1 MKGAEQYLKIRLLT
15 SLSLEMKKI
24 HLMIR
29 MTLTTFTQGK
39 YYSNVFVDIIHPN
52 KYLIFKNF
60 DILIIIYF

>member
-52 KYLIFKNF
+52 KYLIF
-60 DILIIIYF
+60 